1 MRALT
6 ARLLAPYLR
15 APGAD
20 QWPATVRT
28 WVERIAEGKASPV
41 EAAQALIDGIE
52 K

>member
-20 QWPATVRT
+20 QWPATVSG
-28 WVERIAEGKASPV
+28 WIDRIAEGKASPA
-41 EAAQALIDGIE
+41 EAAQALAEGD
-52 K
+52 KK